1 MDSGSRN
8 HGEEEFAGHVD
19 VFFKIDDELRGAS
32 EEIKGLKSSRS
43 SLEGR
48 IARHM
53 HENGIPETFS
63 PSGKIKIYRSKS
75 SAPLNKTLIEES
87 ATELF
92 GADQAARLMKHV
104 GGKRAVTEK
113 IKIKRVSVPPN
124 KAKATA
130 QTTNSKSFTSLY

>member
-1 MDSGSRN
+1 MDSDGRN
-8 HGEEEFAGHVD
+8 RGEEDFAGHVD

-32 EEIKGLKSSRS
+32 EEIKDLKSSRS

-53 HENGIPETFS
+53 HENGIPETIS
-63 PSGKIKIYRSKS
+63 PSGKIKIYSSKS
-75 SAPLNKTLIEES
+75 SAPMNKTLIEES

-104 GGKRAVTEK
+104 EDKRAVTEK
-113 IKIKRVSVPPN
+113 IRIKRVSAPSS
-124 KAKATA
+124 KAVANTKKLKKVGA
-130 QTTNSKSFTSLY
+130 QTTG

>member
-1 MDSGSRN
+1 MESTGPD

-32 EEIKGLKSSRS
+32 EEIKDLKSSRS

-53 HENGIPETFS
+53 HENGIPETIS

-75 SAPLNKTLIEES
+75 SAPMNKTLVEES

-104 GGKRAVTEK
+104 QEKRGVTEK
-113 IKIKRVSVPPN
+113 IKIKRVSAPSN
-124 KAKATA
+124 EARARKMKTA
-130 QTTNSKSFTSLY
+130 GPQII